1 MGRRNGVWRARM
13 SFTRSLVPMTNRVSR
28 GCEPA
33 TSSARRMPLGVS
45 IIAHTAIDDGAPAAS
60 SRPTT
65 LATSAALSTFGTSTA
80 SAPDLAI
87 ASMSDL
93 PHGVPRPLQRIAISR
108 LP

>member
-1 MGRRNGVWRARM
+1 MMNK
-13 SFTRSLVPMTNRVSR
+13 VSR

-45 IIAHTAIDDGAPAAS
+45 IIAQTAIDAGAPAAS

-65 LATSAALSTFGTSTA
+65 LATSAALSTFGTTTA
-80 SAPDLAI
+80 SAPDFAI
-87 ASMSDL
+87 AAMSAL
-93 PHGVPRPLQRIAISR
+93 PQGVPRPLQRIAISR